1 MSVGVVVGA
10 SGGIGAACARAMAS
24 SVDRLVIVGR
34 DRARLRRL
42 RADLATSSVEV
53 AADVA
58 TTDGREAIARA
69 IEGAA
74 GPLAWLVVASGA
86 PLRGPFAELEEEAI
100 LDAFLT
106 NLVGPTLLLR
116 RLAAAAWTPAASI
129 VVIGSISASRA
140 LPNRSVYA
148 ATKAGLEHLCTSL
161 AVEWAVRGIRVN
173 VVAPGVIAT
182 PFLGSDRAAL
192 DAWAERK
199 VPQRRLGRPEEVAEL
214 VRYVVLEAPDYL
226 TGARL
231 VIDGGAEATA

>member
-1 MSVGVVVGA
+1 VSVGVVVGA
-10 SGGIGAACARAMAS
+10 TGGIGAECARAMAS

-42 RADLATSSVEV
+42 RALLGTSSVEV
-53 AADVA
+53 AADIA
-58 TTDGREAIARA
+58 TADGRDAIARA
-69 IEGAA
+69 IEGEAS
-74 GPLAWLVVASGA
+74 PLAWLVLASGA
-86 PLRGPFAELEEEAI
+86 PLRGPFAELREEAI
-100 LDAFLT
+100 LAAFLT
-106 NLVGPTLLLR
+106 NLIGPTLLLR
-116 RLAAAAWTPAASI
+116 RLATVAWMPTASI

-148 ATKAGLEHLCTSL
+148 ATKAGLERLCTSL

-173 VVAPGVIAT
+173 VVAPGIVAT
-182 PFLGSDRAAL
+182 PFLGADGPAL
-192 DAWAERK
+192 DAWAEQK

-226 TGARL
+226 TGARI